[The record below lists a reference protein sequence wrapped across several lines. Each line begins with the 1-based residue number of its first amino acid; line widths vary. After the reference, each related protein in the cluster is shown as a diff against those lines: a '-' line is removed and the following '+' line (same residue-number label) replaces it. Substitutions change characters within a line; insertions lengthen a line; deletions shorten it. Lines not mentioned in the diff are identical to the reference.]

1 VSDGQETWPGP
12 VPSFGDGG
20 PGAVTIAAS
29 RELRFA
35 APLVAVDEVTA
46 VPAGGELRLR
56 ATKLINANDPYMP
69 AHFPSLTVFPG
80 VFIIEAVRQ
89 AVVLAMGGARPA
101 MGGAEP
107 AMGGA
112 GPAATEIRRV
122 RSARFLAPIFA
133 GDSMTLEAAVAC
145 DGGGSR
151 LHVHA
156 RCWRGDGVTAAQVR
170 LEMAPPDA

>member
-89 AVVLAMGGARPA
+89 AVVLAMGGAQPP
-101 MGGAEP
+101 MGSAE
-107 AMGGA
+107 
-112 GPAATEIRRV
+112 PAATEIRQV

-133 GDSMTLEAAVAC
+133 GDSMTLEAAVVR
-145 DGGGSR
+145 DDGGSR

-156 RCWRGDGVTAAQVR
+156 RCWRGDGVAAAQVR
-170 LEMAPPDA
+170 LDMAPPDAPDA